1 MTDDG
6 VAPNPLGKQDAA
18 ALIGLL
24 AVLEGHLITGDLDP
38 HVVARLSGRL
48 VGSGAGAAEL
58 RVALSTLDRRLRYV
72 LGEYD
77 EPPAPDT
84 GQVDLY
90 VGFALEDAAHA
101 FLESVRAQGRTAAG
115 PVTVDG
121 RSYDDETVRW
131 QVAVRSTT
139 LPLSAEFDLERG
151 RLLALAAERGG
162 RDGGWGSP
170 PA

>member
-1 MTDDG
+1 MADDG
-6 VAPNPLGKQDAA
+6 PAPNALGRRDAE

-24 AVLEGHLITGDLDP
+24 AVLEGHLVAGHLGP
-38 HVVARLSGRL
+38 HVADSLSERL
-48 VGSGAGAAEL
+48 VGPGAGAAEL
-58 RVALSTLDRRLRYV
+58 RVALSSLNQRMRYV

-77 EPPAPDT
+77 QPPTPDS
-84 GQVDLY
+84 GRVDLY
-90 VGFALEDAAHA
+90 VGFAAEDSARA
-101 FLESVRAQGRTAAG
+101 FTAAVPG
-115 PVTVDG
+115 AGDPVAVDG

-162 RDGGWGSP
+162 RDGGWGG
-170 PA
+170 A